1 MIYSVFSPNNKE
13 INATVQL
20 PASKSISNR
29 ALIIHALSYADGQ
42 IHNLADCDDTG
53 VLVKALHSNAHIFDI
68 GAAGTAMRFLTA
80 FLSKIIGEW
89 IITGSERMKQRPIS
103 ILVDAL
109 NKLGAHIEYEEKE
122 GFPPLR
128 IHGSAL
134 QGGEIELDGS
144 VSSQYISALLMIA
157 PTMRDGLTLKLTG
170 KTISKPYIYL
180 TLKLMEDFG
189 VKASWTDN
197 TITILPQEYKPAD
210 YTVESDWSAA
220 SYWYQLCALSQ
231 KSEIKLLGLHKNSC
245 QGDAKVA
252 EIFASLGVRTKFQ
265 KNEVILTKSNE
276 LTNKLIY
283 NFTDQPDLA
292 QTVVVTCCFLQIPFR
307 FSGLQS
313 LKIKETNRVEALQNE
328 CRKLGFILEEPA
340 GGILEWNGKRC
351 EADSTPVIKTYEDHR
366 MAMAF
371 APVCLKTGEIQIEN
385 PMVVTKSYPNYWE
398 DLRVAGMVVIE
409 NLT

>member
-1 MIYSVFSPNNKE
+1 MTYSIFAPNNRE

-29 ALIIHALSYADGQ
+29 ALIIHALSYADEQ
-42 IHNLADCDDTG
+42 IHNLADCDDTN
-53 VLVKALHSNAHIFDI
+53 VLINALRSNEQTFDI

-80 FLSKIIGEW
+80 FLSKIVGEW

-109 NKLGAHIEYEEKE
+109 NKLGAKIEYTEKE

-134 QGGEIELDGS
+134 LGGKIELDGS

-170 KTISKPYIYL
+170 KIISKPYIYL
-180 TLKLMEDFG
+180 TLKLMEEFG

-197 TITILPQEYKPAD
+197 VITIPPQEYKPTD

-220 SYWYQLCALSQ
+220 SYWYELCALSQ
-231 KSEIKLLGLHKNSC
+231 KSEIKLLGLHKNSY
-245 QGDAKVA
+245 QGDAKVV
-252 EIFASLGVRTKFQ
+252 EIFSLLGVRTKFQ

-276 LTNKLIY
+276 LTEKLIY

-292 QTVVVTCCFLQIPFR
+292 QTVVVTCCFLQVPFR
-307 FSGLQS
+307 FTGLQS

-340 GGILEWNGKRC
+340 EGILEWNGKC
-351 EADSTPVIKTYEDHR
+351 CDAELNAVIKTYEDHR

-371 APVCLKTGEIQIEN
+371 APACLKTGEIQIEN
-385 PMVVTKSYPNYWE
+385 PMVVTKSYPDYWE
-398 DLRVAGMVVIE
+398 DLRAAGVVVSE
-409 NLT
+409 K

>member
-1 MIYSVFSPNNKE
+1 MIYSIFPPDSREVKGD
-13 INATVQL
+13 IQL

-29 ALIIHALSYADGQ
+29 ALIIHALSYAGEQ
-42 IHNLADCDDTG
+42 IHNLADCDDTN
-53 VLVKALHSNAHIFDI
+53 VLIEALHSNGRVFDI

-80 FLSKIIGEW
+80 FLSKIVGEW
-89 IITGSERMKQRPIS
+89 VITGSERMKQRPIS

-109 NKLGAHIEYEEKE
+109 NKLGAHIEYMEKE

-134 QGGEIELDGS
+134 TGGKIELDGS

-157 PTMRDGLTLKLTG
+157 PAMKDGLTLKLTG
-170 KTISKPYIYL
+170 KIISKPYIYL

-189 VKASWTDN
+189 AKAIWADDV
-197 TITILPQEYKPAD
+197 IIIHPQEYKPVD

-231 KSEIKLLGLHKNSC
+231 KSEIKLLGLHKNSY
-245 QGDAKVA
+245 QGDAKAA
-252 EIFASLGVRTKFQ
+252 EIFSLLGVRTKFQ
-265 KNEVILTKSNE
+265 KEEVILTKSNE
-276 LTNKLIY
+276 LTDKLVY

-292 QTVVVTCCFLQIPFR
+292 QTVVITCCFLQIPFR

-328 CRKLGFILEEPA
+328 CKKLGFILKEPA
-340 GGILEWNGKRC
+340 EGILEWNGKQC
-351 EADSTPVIKTYEDHR
+351 EVDPDPVIKTYEDHR

-371 APVCLKTGEIQIEN
+371 APACLKTGFIKIEN
-385 PMVVTKSYPNYWE
+385 PMVVTKSYPNYWSN
-398 DLRVAGMVVIE
+398 LRSAGFKINE
-409 NLT
+409 K

>member
-1 MIYSVFSPNNKE
+1 MIYTILPPDNEE
-13 INATVQL
+13 IKGNIQL

-29 ALIIHALSYADGQ
+29 ALIIHALSYAGEQ
-42 IHNLADCDDTG
+42 IHNLADCDDTN
-53 VLVKALHSNAHIFDI
+53 VLISALQSNNRTFDI

-80 FLSKIIGEW
+80 FLSKIVGEW

-109 NKLGAHIEYEEKE
+109 NKLGSKIEYTEKE

-134 QGGEIELDGS
+134 TGGKIELDGS
-144 VSSQYISALLMIA
+144 ISSQYISALLMIA

-170 KTISKPYIYL
+170 KIISKPYIYL

-197 TITILPQEYKPAD
+197 VITIPPQEYRPAD

-220 SYWYQLCALSQ
+220 SYWYQLCALSV
-231 KSEIKLLGLHKNSC
+231 KSEIKLLGLHKNSY

-252 EIFASLGVRTKFQ
+252 EIFSSLGVHTKFQ
-265 KNEVILTKSNE
+265 KGEVILSKSNE
-276 LTNKLIY
+276 LVNKLVY
-283 NFTDQPDLA
+283 NFTDQPDLT
-292 QTVVVTCCFLQIPFR
+292 QTIVVTCCLLQIPFR

-313 LKIKETNRVEALQNE
+313 LKIKETNRVKALQNE

-340 GGILEWNGKRC
+340 EGVLEWNGKRC
-351 EADSTPVIKTYEDHR
+351 EAESKPIIKTYEDHR

-371 APVCLKTGEIQIEN
+371 APACLKMGGIQIEN

-398 DLRVAGMVVIE
+398 DLQAAGIIVE
-409 NLT
+409 K

>member
-1 MIYSVFSPNNKE
+1 MIYTILSPNNE
-13 INATVQL
+13 EVNTTVQL

-29 ALIIHALSYADGQ
+29 ALIIHALSYADEQ
-42 IHNLADCDDTG
+42 IHNLADCDDTN
-53 VLVKALHSNAHIFDI
+53 VLVNALRSNEQTFDI

-80 FLSKIIGEW
+80 FLSKIVGEW
-89 IITGSERMKQRPIS
+89 VITGSERMKQRPIS

-109 NKLGAHIEYEEKE
+109 NKLGAKIEYVEKK

-134 QGGEIELDGS
+134 LGGQIELDGS

-170 KTISKPYIYL
+170 KIISKPYILL
-180 TLKLMEDFG
+180 TLKLMGEFG
-189 VKASWTDN
+189 VRALWKDD
-197 TITILPQEYKPAD
+197 TITIPPQEYKPTD

-231 KSEIKLLGLHKNSC
+231 KSEIKLLGLHKNSS

-252 EIFASLGVRTKFQ
+252 DIFSSLSVRTTFQ
-265 KNEVILTKSNE
+265 QDGVTLSKINLS
-276 LTNKLIY
+276 TNKLNY

-307 FSGLQS
+307 FTGLQS

-340 GGILEWNGKRC
+340 EGILEWNGERC
-351 EADSTPVIKTYEDHR
+351 DADPNPVIKTYEDHR

-371 APVCLKTGEIQIEN
+371 APACLKMGKIQIEN

-398 DLRVAGMVVIE
+398 DLQAAGIRVSE
-409 NLT
+409 N

>member
-1 MIYSVFSPNNKE
+1 MMIYTILPPNNKE
-13 INATVQL
+13 VNATVQL

-42 IHNLADCDDTG
+42 IHNLADCDDTN
-53 VLVKALHSNAHIFDI
+53 VLVNALRSNEQTFDI

-80 FLSKIIGEW
+80 FLSKIVGEW
-89 IITGSERMKQRPIS
+89 VITGSERMKQRPIS

-109 NKLGAHIEYEEKE
+109 NKLGAKIEYTEKE

-128 IHGSAL
+128 IRGSAL
-134 QGGEIELDGS
+134 MGGEIELDGS

-157 PTMRDGLTLKLTG
+157 PAMRDGLKLKLTG
-170 KTISKPYIYL
+170 KIISKPYIYL
-180 TLKLMEDFG
+180 TLKLMEEFG

-197 TITILPQEYKPAD
+197 TITIPPQNYKPAD

-231 KSEIKLLGLHKNSC
+231 KSEIKLLGLHKNSY
-245 QGDAKVA
+245 QGDAKVSD
-252 EIFASLGVRTKFQ
+252 IFSLLGVRTKFQ
-265 KNEVILTKSNE
+265 KGEVILTKSNE
-276 LTNKLIY
+276 LANKLVY

-307 FSGLQS
+307 FTGLQS

-340 GGILEWNGKRC
+340 EGILEWNGKCC
-351 EADSTPVIKTYEDHR
+351 EAASNAVIKTYEDHR

-371 APVCLKTGEIQIEN
+371 APACLKTGEIQIEN
-385 PMVVTKSYPNYWE
+385 PMVVTKSYPDYWE
-398 DLRVAGMVVIE
+398 DLQTAGIIV
-409 NLT
+409 NKR